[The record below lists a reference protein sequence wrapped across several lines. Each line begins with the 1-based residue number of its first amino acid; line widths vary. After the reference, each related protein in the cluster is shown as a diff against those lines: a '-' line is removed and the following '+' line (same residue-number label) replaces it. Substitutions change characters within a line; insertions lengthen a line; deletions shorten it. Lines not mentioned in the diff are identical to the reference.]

1 MRSSKTKDM
10 IRSILPSK
18 NREAARKAKAG
29 TSREHRR
36 TMRDALGHED
46 PETTKHDFGRSADQS
61 MNVWRRRAGDKLN
74 HFMRWCDAITDGMT
88 QDEALAFVRGIL
100 PSSLIGDHAYG
111 HWKTYVR
118 YRRGRRKR
126 MRYPEIERRRMQS
139 FHDSLTFRLRR
150 ALMIE
155 PDLHTRLNAEI
166 KTRKQEGEP
175 RRLLQGVHDIP
186 SFVATISWRTY
197 AADPFAIER
206 DVTFALVREIEQKK
220 GGRKAALRLSGR
232 DRGHARA
239 RVWLGRCRLCR
250 SSRNVAGQKEGKRS

>member
-1 MRSSKTKDM
+1 MRSNKTKDM

-18 NREAARKAKAG
+18 NRQAARKAKAG

-46 PETTKHDFGRSADQS
+46 PETTKHDFHRPADQKI
-61 MNVWRRRAGDKLN
+61 NVGWRRDGDKLN
-74 HFMRWCDAITDGMT
+74 HFMRWCDAITRDMT
-88 QDEALAFVRGIL
+88 KEEALGFVRAIL

-111 HWKTYVR
+111 HWKRYVQ

-150 ALMIE
+150 ALLIE
-155 PDLHTRLNAEI
+155 PDLHARLNADI
-166 KTRKQEGEP
+166 KARKEEGEP
-175 RRLLQGVHDIP
+175 RRLLQGTHDVP
-186 SFVATISWRTY
+186 SFVATIAWRTY
-197 AADPFAIER
+197 AADPFPIER

-220 GGRKAALRLSGR
+220 GGRKAALRISG
-232 DRGHARA
+232 AEA
-239 RVWLGRCRLCR
+239 NCYAVR
-250 SSRNVAGQKEGKRS
+250 SLEWTSASPRS